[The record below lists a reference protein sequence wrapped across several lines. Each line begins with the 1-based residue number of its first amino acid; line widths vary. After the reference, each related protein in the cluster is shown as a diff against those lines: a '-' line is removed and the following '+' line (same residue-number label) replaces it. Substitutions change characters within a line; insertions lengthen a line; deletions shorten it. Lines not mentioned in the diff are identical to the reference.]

1 MVDVTLIN
9 TPSRNERNRERSDP
23 KQREKRAEHSLLHAS
38 VGTKRKSVT
47 PAHLRENKQITPKML
62 HVACYFAAIL
72 IKEFI
77 HEFAMKAFVQVRD

>member
-47 PAHLRENKQITPKML
+47 PAHLRENKQITRSYHPL
-62 HVACYFAAIL
+62 PSRWELYAVHS
-72 IKEFI
+72 
-77 HEFAMKAFVQVRD
+77 HHPFVREKVT